1 MSSFFEELKR
11 RNVIK
16 ETIAY
21 LVVAWLIL
29 QVFDVVLPIWNT
41 PGWILQVITITLALG
56 LPLWILFSW
65 NYEIS
70 TSGIK
75 KTTTTSND
83 QSKNTKLSTGLN
95 ILIMV
100 AITGI
105 IALIWIKPDL
115 VSSNFSSTNLAV
127 LNNSI
132 AVLPFDDMSSGGD
145 TEWFCDGVTE
155 DILTNLSK
163 LKELK
168 VISRTS
174 TERYKNT
181 DKSIPEIATELGVS
195 YVVEGSVRKH
205 EDKIII
211 TAQLIDANDTHVWAQ
226 NYKDVFKE
234 VFKIQQDV
242 SQKIVNQLKIAISP
256 EEEKEMNKLPT
267 ENIEAYKLVL
277 QGRSFIDKRTLNET
291 LIAKKLFKQA
301 IELDP
306 NYADAYADLANA
318 TSNRYHDG
326 TLTRQQRNKLAM
338 DHLNKALSLDINCH
352 RAYALKG
359 ALYNYDGNPILAK
372 ENLDKAIAINP
383 NDALTHQMF
392 VYYYSFGRT
401 RDIEKAT
408 YHIDKALELEP
419 FSISLIVTKIY
430 NLASEGNVEAAEIF
444 FEEKKFLI
452 SENRQRRIN
461 RRLVRAR
468 ALASTKLHKDQN
480 EYFKFYEEAINTFP
494 EDTAYYYTLLALT
507 YDCVLNDDE
516 GYVKYTKMAYD
527 LEPDNLSYVS
537 EYLLALVENGQFE
550 KAMEV
555 FESKNYKDLSDE
567 AQELSTLYFYYY
579 AKRDFE
585 MARSTI
591 ENKNFVKSLFKE
603 TITSAQL
610 GNRKKVD
617 SLLAL
622 PMINSHTKAYVF
634 AIYKERDSMYY
645 YLNNNEFTINSAQTI
660 NSRHEFDPYRKEPR
674 YIEFLKKYYFPID
687 QQQD

>member
-95 ILIMV
+95 TLIMV
-100 AITGI
+100 AIIGI

-115 VSSNFSSTNLAV
+115 VSSNYSSTNLAV

-163 LKELK
+163 LKHLK

-174 TERYKNT
+174 TERYKKT
-181 DKSIPEIATELGVS
+181 DKSIPEIAAELGVS

-211 TAQLIDANDTHVWAQ
+211 TAQLIDAFDTHMWAQ
-226 NYKDVFKE
+226 NYNNDFKE

-242 SQKIVNQLKIAISP
+242 SQKIVNQLNIAISP
-256 EEEKEMNKLPT
+256 KEEKEMNKLPT

-277 QGRSFIDKRTLNET
+277 QGRNFLDKATLEYT
-291 LIAKKLFKQA
+291 LIGKKLFEQA

-318 TSNRYHDG
+318 TSNRFHDG
-326 TLTRQQRNKLAM
+326 TLTRKQRNKLAM
-338 DHLNKALSLDINCH
+338 DHLNKALSLDINCS
-352 RAYALKG
+352 RAYAFKG
-359 ALYNYDGNPILAK
+359 ALYYYEGNPILAK
-372 ENLDKAIAINP
+372 ENLDKALEINP
-383 NDALTHQMF
+383 NDAMTHRML
-392 VYYYSFGRT
+392 VYYYSRGRAK
-401 RDIEKAT
+401 DIEKET
-408 YHIDKALELEP
+408 YHIDKGLELEP
-419 FSISLIVTKIY
+419 FTISLIVSKIN

-444 FEEKKFLI
+444 FEEKKSLI
-452 SENRQRRIN
+452 PEKRQRSIN

-480 EYFKFYEEAINTFP
+480 EYFKFYKEAINTFP
-494 EDTAYYYTLLALT
+494 EDAAYYYTLLALT

-550 KAMEV
+550 LAMEV

-567 AQELSTLYFYYY
+567 AQELLTLYFYYY
-579 AKRDFE
+579 TKRDFE

-645 YLNNNEFTINSAQTI
+645 YLNNNEFTINSAQAI

-687 QQQD
+687 QQKD

>member
-11 RNVIK
+11 RNVLK

-21 LVVAWLIL
+21 LVIAWLIL

-56 LPLWILFSW
+56 LPLWIIFSW

-95 ILIMV
+95 TLIMV
-100 AITGI
+100 AISGI

-115 VSSNFSSTNLAV
+115 VSSKFSSTNLAV

-163 LKELK
+163 LKHLK

-211 TAQLIDANDTHVWAQ
+211 TAQLIDANDNHVWAQ
-226 NYKDVFKE
+226 NYNDVFKE

-267 ENIEAYKLVL
+267 ENIKAYELVL
-277 QGRSFIDKRTLNET
+277 QGRNFLEKGTLEYT
-291 LIAKKLFKQA
+291 LIGKKLFEQA

-306 NYADAYADLANA
+306 NYADAHADLANA

-326 TLTRQQRNKLAM
+326 TLTRKQRNKLAM
-338 DHLNKALSLDINCH
+338 DHLNKALSIDINCH
-352 RAYALKG
+352 RAYAFKG
-359 ALYNYDGNPILAK
+359 ALYYYDGNPILAK
-372 ENLDKAIAINP
+372 ENLDKALAINP
-383 NDALTHQMF
+383 NDAMTHRML
-392 VYYYSFGRT
+392 VYYYSSGRAK
-401 RDIEKAT
+401 DIEKAT
-408 YHIDKALELEP
+408 YHIDKGLELEP
-419 FSISLIVTKIY
+419 FTLSLISAKIR
-430 NLASEGNVEAAEIF
+430 NLLSEENVEAAEIF
-444 FEEKKFLI
+444 FEEKKSLI
-452 SENRQRRIN
+452 PENRQRGIN
-461 RRLVRAR
+461 RRLVGAR

-480 EYFKFYEEAINTFP
+480 EYFKFFEEAINTFP
-494 EDTAYYYTLLALT
+494 EEAAYYYSMLGAI
-507 YDCVLNDDE
+507 YDGVLNDDE
-516 GYVKYTKMAYD
+516 GYLKYNKMAYD
-527 LEPDNLSYVS
+527 LEPDSKYYIVNYSD
-537 EYLLALVENGQFE
+537 ALIDDGQFE

-567 AQELSTLYFYYY
+567 VDKLEFLFYYY
-579 AKRDFE
+579 YGKRDYE
-585 MARSTI
+585 MVRSTI
-591 ENKNFVKSLFKE
+591 ENKNFVKSVFKE
-603 TITSAQL
+603 TIMFAQL
-610 GNRKKVD
+610 GDRKKVD

-622 PMINSHTKAYVF
+622 SGIYSSTKAYVF

-645 YLNNNEFTINSAQTI
+645 YLNNNDFTINQAQNI
-660 NSRHEFDPYRKEPR
+660 NGRHEFDLYRKEPR

-687 QQQD
+687 QQKN

>member
-1 MSSFFEELKR
+1 MSKFFNELKR
-11 RNVIK
+11 RNVLK

-21 LVVAWLIL
+21 LVIAWFIL
-29 QVFDVVLPIWNT
+29 QVVDVVMPIWNA

-56 LPLWILFSW
+56 LPLWVLFSW

-95 ILIMV
+95 TLIMV
-100 AITGI
+100 AIIGI

-115 VSSNFSSTNLAV
+115 VSSKVSSTNLVV

-163 LKELK
+163 LKDLK

-181 DKSIPEIATELGVS
+181 DKSIPEIAAELGVS

-211 TAQLIDANDTHVWAQ
+211 TAQLIDANDNHVWAQ
-226 NYKDVFKE
+226 NYNDVFKE

-267 ENIEAYKLVL
+267 ESIEAYKLVL
-277 QGRSFIDKRTLNET
+277 QGRNFIDKGTLEYT
-291 LIAKKLFKQA
+291 LIAKKLFEQA

-326 TLTRQQRNKLAM
+326 TLTRKQRNKLAM
-338 DHLNKALSLDINCH
+338 EHLNKAISLDINCH
-352 RAYALKG
+352 RAYAFKG
-359 ALYNYDGNPILAK
+359 ALYNYQGNPILAK
-372 ENLDKAIAINP
+372 ENLEKALAINP
-383 NDALTHQMF
+383 NDVMTHRMF
-392 VYYYSFGRT
+392 IYYYSRGIT
-401 RDIEKAT
+401 RDIKKET
-408 YHIDKALELEP
+408 YHIDKGLKLEP
-419 FSISLIVTKIY
+419 FNISFIHSKIRNLILEENI
-430 NLASEGNVEAAEIF
+430 EAAEILL
-444 FEEKKFLI
+444 EEKKSLI
-452 SENRQRRIN
+452 PENRQRIIN
-461 RRLVRAR
+461 HLLVRAR

-494 EDTAYYYTLLALT
+494 EDAAYYYIQLAIT

-516 GYVKYTKMAYD
+516 GYVKYTKIAYD
-527 LEPDNLSYVS
+527 LEPDNIRNGS
-537 EYLLALVENGQFE
+537 EYLYALVEAGQFE
-550 KAMEV
+550 RAMEV
-555 FESKNYKDLSDE
+555 FESKNYKNLSDE
-567 AQELSTLYFYYY
+567 VNKLQSLYSYYY
-579 AKRDFE
+579 IKRDYE

-591 ENKNFVKSLFKE
+591 ENKDFPKSVFKE
-603 TITSAQL
+603 TMTFAQL
-610 GNRKKVD
+610 GDRKTVD

-622 PMINSHTKAYVF
+622 PLISSSTKAFVF

-645 YLNNNEFTINSAQTI
+645 YLNNIDFTIYNAQVI

-674 YIEFLKKYYFPID
+674 YIEFLKKYYFPVD
-687 QQQD
+687 QQKN